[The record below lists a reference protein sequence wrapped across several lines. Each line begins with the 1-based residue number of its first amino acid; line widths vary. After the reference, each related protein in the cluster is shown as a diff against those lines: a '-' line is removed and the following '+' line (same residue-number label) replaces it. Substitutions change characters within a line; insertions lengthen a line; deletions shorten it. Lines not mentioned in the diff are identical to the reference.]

1 MRRLLGL
8 RLAAVLLVLAGTGCT
23 VGQGFGDLE
32 RYVEEVQAR
41 PKRKIDPLPKVEV
54 YEAFTYRAANRR
66 SPFAE
71 PETQEASVV
80 DNRPKSSVKPDLD
93 RIREPLESIALGGM
107 SMVGSILKENEKRL
121 YALVNDGQGGI
132 HRVLPGNYLGK
143 NHGKIVSIDES
154 SINLIEIVSDG
165 QGGWFERPRTLGL
178 REE

>member
-1 MRRLLGL
+1 MKGL
-8 RLAAVLLVLAGTGCT
+8 RFIVILLVFTSTGCS

-32 RYVEEVQAR
+32 RYVEEVKAR
-41 PKRKIDPLPKVEV
+41 PKKKIEPLPKVKV

-71 PETQEASVV
+71 PVV
-80 DNRPKSSVKPDLD
+80 LEQQAVEDKPKSSVKPNLD
-93 RIREPLESIALGGM
+93 RVREPLESIALGGM
-107 SMVGSILKENEKRL
+107 AMVGSILKDKEKRL

-143 NHGKIVSIDES
+143 NHGKIVNIDES
-154 SINLIEIVSDG
+154 SIRLIEIVSDG